1 MDIILLMMCLLADEA
16 FFYCFFALLCYNIAK
31 LRDGIMFKD
40 KEKIVIAGKSFD
52 YDVLTFF
59 IK

>member
-1 MDIILLMMCLLADEA
+1 MRPFFIA
-16 FFYCFFALLCYNIAK
+16 FLVLLCYNIAN